1 MLSLP
6 NPLLLASQSPRRIEI
21 LKMAGFAF
29 RTTVSPYEEKLP
41 DSIDN
46 PDDIP
51 AYLAEQKAM
60 HVTDREEGEIVLSA
74 DTLVFLDDEIIG
86 KPKDREDA
94 FQMLQKLSG
103 KTHKVITGVCLL
115 TEGDKILFS
124 DTTLVQF
131 KAFEMRELEYY
142 IEHYNVL
149 DKAGSYGAQDWLG
162 LIGVERIEGSYFNVM
177 GLPIHRVYE
186 GLKVIANH

>member
-21 LKMAGFAF
+21 LKMAGFEF
-29 RTTVSPYEEKLP
+29 RTTVSPYEEV
-41 DSIDN
+41 I
-46 PDDIP
+46 PDDISNP
-51 AYLAEQKAM
+51 DEVPVYLAEQKAL
-60 HVTDREEGEIVLSA
+60 HVTDREKDEIVISA

-115 TEGDKILFS
+115 TDTDKLLIS

-131 KAFEMRELEYY
+131 KLFELRELEYY
-142 IEHYNVL
+142 IDHYNVL

-186 GLKVIANH
+186 GLKTIANH